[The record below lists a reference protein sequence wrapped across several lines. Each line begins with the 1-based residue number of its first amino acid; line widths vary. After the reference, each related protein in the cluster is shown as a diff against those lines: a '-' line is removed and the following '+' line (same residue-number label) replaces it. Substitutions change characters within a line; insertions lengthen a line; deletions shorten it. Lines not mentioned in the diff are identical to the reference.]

1 MPSLVVTQLPV
12 ALVKA
17 MLALL
22 RRVRAGGQHRRPAAA
37 AHASTAKIVIMEH
50 PATDYKPSNPK

>member
-1 MPSLVVTQLPV
+1 MHSLTTQLPV
-12 ALVKA
+12 VVVKA

-22 RRVRAGGQHRRPAAA
+22 KRVRAGKHRPAA
-37 AHASTAKIVIMEH
+37 AHASTARIVIMEH